1 MNTSKHHG
9 QLIEKIIRRNGHSI
23 TDIARLTNVN
33 RRSVYN
39 WFNKARLK
47 PRTIKCIG
55 EAISYDFTGIFPE
68 FKEDISTEA
77 VSLTNVKKSKSLD
90 TEAYDWKDKYI
101 ELLEK
106 HAELLS
112 QIGDK
117 PIMS

>member
-1 MNTSKHHG
+1 MNNKHHG

-23 TDIARLTNVN
+23 TDVARLTNVN

-55 EAISYDFTGIFPE
+55 EAIRYDFTGIFPE
-68 FKEDISTEA
+68 FKGDIAIEEFQLTE
-77 VSLTNVKKSKSLD
+77 TIKNKGLD
-90 TEAYDWKDKYI
+90 NEAYDWKDKYI

-112 QIGDK
+112 HIGDK
-117 PIMS
+117 SIG

>member
-1 MNTSKHHG
+1 MNTNKHHG

-47 PRTIKCIG
+47 PRTIKSIG
-55 EAISYDFTGIFPE
+55 EAIRYDFTGIFPE
-68 FKEDISTEA
+68 FKEDM
-77 VSLTNVKKSKSLD
+77 D
-90 TEAYDWKDKYI
+90 TEEMYFTEVKTNKGLDNEAHDWKDKYI

-112 QIGDK
+112 QIGDQS
-117 PIMS
+117 MS

>member
-1 MNTSKHHG
+1 MNSKHHG

-47 PRTIKCIG
+47 PRTIKSIG
-55 EAISYDFTGIFPE
+55 EAIRYDFTGIFPE
-68 FKEDISTEA
+68 FRDDINTDEIYFKETKASQRLENET
-77 VSLTNVKKSKSLD
+77 
-90 TEAYDWKDKYI
+90 YDWKDKYI

-106 HAELLS
+106 HSELLS
-112 QIGDK
+112 QIGGK
-117 PIMS
+117 SIS

>member
-1 MNTSKHHG
+1 MNTNKHHG

-47 PRTIKCIG
+47 PRTIKSIG
-55 EAISYDFTGIFPE
+55 DAIRYDFTGIFPE
-68 FKEDISTEA
+68 FKEDMDTAEKYFIEVKTNKGLDNEA
-77 VSLTNVKKSKSLD
+77 H
-90 TEAYDWKDKYI
+90 DWKDKYI

-112 QIGDK
+112 QIGDQS
-117 PIMS
+117 MS

>member
-1 MNTSKHHG
+1 MNTNKHHG

-55 EAISYDFTGIFPE
+55 EAIRYDFTAIFPE
-68 FKEDISTEA
+68 FKEDIDTPEVFFTEIR
-77 VSLTNVKKSKSLD
+77 TNKGLD

-117 PIMS
+117 SLS